1 MAQRKCANWLE
12 SFEKFV
18 LPRVEAPKSFVTWTG
33 LFTLASVVKRKVY
46 IGQNTLGGWTCWP
59 HQYIIFVAPPGFG
72 KTTAVKF
79 ATSLLNQVPDLRA
92 SPTFLSSAAMIT
104 TLVTAKDTAIFMV
117 VEELGDL
124 VNKTGL
130 EMFEFLTSMYDG
142 KQHIESSTVSR
153 GIEFAAKPTV
163 NMIAATTP
171 QWISANM
178 PEALIGGGFAS
189 RVTFVYEDIRRT
201 KRMYYKKVM
210 AENNFDKLEGELLE
224 DLLAISELEGE
235 FQLTDEAVEYM
246 EDWYQNTHT
255 TVGAHVKLLG
265 YLERKPTQLH
275 KVAQLVHLA
284 YSDELILT
292 VDDFKTAKSILEYT
306 EKNLPKVFAGVGK
319 NVFAI
324 DMDLILKFIVEKG
337 ATKQEDIIRE
347 FQSNAEPKK
356 LLELIQGLQVAKKV
370 SVRVTDEADIIYSA
384 MEG

>member
-1 MAQRKCANWLE
+1 MTARKCTNWLE

-33 LFTLASVVKRKVY
+33 IFALASVIKRKVY

-79 ATSLLNQVPDLRA
+79 ATGLLTQVADLRA
-92 SPTFLSSAAMIT
+92 SPTFLSSAAMIS
-104 TLVTAKDTAIFMV
+104 TLVTAKDTAIYMV

-124 VNKTGL
+124 INKTGL

-142 KQHIESSTVSR
+142 KTHIEATTISR
-153 GIEFAAKPTV
+153 GIEFVTKPTI

-189 RVTFVYEDIRRT
+189 RVTFVYEDVRRT
-201 KRMYYKKVM
+201 KQMYYKKVM
-210 AENNFDKLEGELLE
+210 ENNNFLKMESDLLE
-224 DLLAISELEGE
+224 DLVHIATLEGE
-235 FQLTDEAVEYM
+235 FTIEDKALEFM

-255 TVGAHVKLLG
+255 TVGSHVKLLG
-265 YLERKPTQLH
+265 YLERKPTQIH

-292 VDDFKTAKSILEYT
+292 LEDFQQAKRILETT

-324 DMDLILKFIVEKG
+324 DMELILKFVAEKG
-337 ATKQEDIIRE
+337 QVRQEEIIRE
-347 FQSNAEPKK
+347 FQSNAEPRM
-356 LLELIQGLQVAKKV
+356 LLELIQGLQVAKRIK
-370 SVRVTDEADIIYSA
+370 VRVTDEADIIYSVV
-384 MEG
+384 EG

>member
-1 MAQRKCANWLE
+1 MTTRKCSNWLE

-33 LFTLASVVKRKVY
+33 LFTLASVIKRKVY

-79 ATSLLNQVPDLRA
+79 ATGLLNQVADLRA
-92 SPTFLSSAAMIT
+92 SPTFLSSAAMIS
-104 TLVTAKDTAIFMV
+104 TLVTAKDTAIYMV

-142 KQHIESSTVSR
+142 KTHIEATTISR
-153 GIEFAAKPTV
+153 GIEFVTKPTI

-171 QWISANM
+171 QWVAANM

-189 RVTFVYEDIRRT
+189 RVTFVYEDTRRA
-201 KRMYYKKVM
+201 RQMYYKKVM
-210 AENNFDKLEGELLE
+210 AENNFLKMESDLLE
-224 DLLAISELEGE
+224 DLVTISALEGE
-235 FQLTDEAVEYM
+235 FIIEDKALEWM

-255 TVGAHVKLLG
+255 TVGSHVKLLG
-265 YLERKPTQLH
+265 YLERKPTQIH

-284 YSDELILT
+284 YSDELVLT
-292 VDDFKTAKSILEYT
+292 LEDFQNAKKILEAT

-324 DMDLILKFIVEKG
+324 DMDLILKFITERVSV
-337 ATKQEDIIRE
+337 KQEEIIRE
-347 FQSNAEPKK
+347 FQSNAEPRM
-356 LLELIQGLQVAKKV
+356 LLELIQGLQVAKRIK
-370 SVRVTDEADIIYSA
+370 VRVTDEADIIYSLSG
-384 MEG
+384 E